1 MDKETI
7 LKTLMN
13 IIDIKHHQEWK
24 TLDTENLIDV
34 MKNRMY
40 SLIVSQNEKAKAEI
54 ENYFNK
60 YLKIFNKISQNIQI
74 DCYELNDI
82 RDPFIKIKMQY
93 FVNNK

>member
-13 IIDIKHHQEWK
+13 IIDIKHHQEWE
-24 TLDTENLIDV
+24 TLDTENLIEV

-40 SLIVSQNEKAKAEI
+40 SLILSQNEKAKAEI
-54 ENYFNK
+54 EDYFNK
-60 YLKIFNKISQNIQI
+60 HQKIYNKISQNIQI
-74 DCYELNDI
+74 DCHELNNI
-82 RDPFIKIKMQY
+82 REPLIKIKMQY

>member
-40 SLIVSQNEKAKAEI
+40 SLILSQNEKAKSEI
-54 ENYFNK
+54 EDYFNK
-60 YLKIFNKISQNIQI
+60 HQKIYNKISQNIQI
-74 DCYELNDI
+74 DCYELNSI
-82 RDPFIKIKMQY
+82 REPLIKIKMQY
-93 FVNNK
+93 FVNSK